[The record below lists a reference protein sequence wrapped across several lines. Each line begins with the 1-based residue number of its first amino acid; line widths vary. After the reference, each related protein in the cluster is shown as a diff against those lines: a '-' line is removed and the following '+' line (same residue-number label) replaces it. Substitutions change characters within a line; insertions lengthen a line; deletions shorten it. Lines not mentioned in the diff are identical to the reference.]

1 MYVQIAVIINYD
13 VLVHAFKSMTSKM
26 SRFDSDEIHSMLRNG
41 SYFDEITL
49 RNVVV
54 MGNYLQSAEFL
65 VDGDIYVYAELPQ
78 PSSAA
83 ATTTPTRKVTTVS
96 KPEAST
102 ASMNTGIDTPPVPNT
117 VSSDPLLPPST
128 VVTPNTSGS
137 GTRSSARV
145 AAAKT
150 DKATRVKNITDKRAR
165 RTVLDSGDD
174 ADSGKEEAP
183 VDDSR
188 SNKRIATKPVVLD
201 VADYQLDLI
210 DEDEVRGVIIVCC
223 TR

>member
-1 MYVQIAVIINYD
+1 MQEQIPVVINYD
-13 VLVHAFKSMTSKM
+13 VLVHAFKGMTSKM

-54 MGNYLQSAEFL
+54 MGNNLHSAEFL
-65 VDGDIYVYAELPQ
+65 VDGDTYVYDESLQ
-78 PSSAA
+78 PSSSA

-102 ASMNTGIDTPPVPNT
+102 ASMNTGTDTPPVSNT
-117 VSSDPLLPPST
+117 VISDPLLPPST
-128 VVTPNTSGS
+128 VVTPITNGS

-150 DKATRVKNITDKRAR
+150 DKTTRIMNIRDKRAR
-165 RTVLDSGDD
+165 RSVLDSGDD
-174 ADSGKEEAP
+174 ADAGKEEAP
-183 VDDSR
+183 VQDSQ
-188 SNKRIATKPVVLD
+188 RIATKPVVVD
-201 VADYQLDLI
+201 VADYELDLI
-210 DEDEVRGVIIVCC
+210 DDDEVRGMILVCC